1 MLLVNNTHTTQ
12 CGPPSIENFV
22 CMVFLHFLHSPPYNY
37 LYLELGKI
45 NNVVAR
51 QHLIY
56 YLKIFIRIS
65 VSNLASCTPF
75 INSYLL
81 ISLPSTGYVK
91 FFGVSSF
98 TRPTEPLFR
107 EDSSFTIVGNSSNPG
122 TVLMSFSSYPYRA
135 KLFMTDTQPQL
146 SQHYWIGSDMRSKYL
161 IKLSAAAVKL
171 ITMHGYFGLSRT
183 NFESLYTTVKWDT
196 ALSKTR
202 LETTIVYR

>member
-45 NNVVAR
+45 NNVVAH

-75 INSYLL
+75 INSSLL
-81 ISLPSTGYVK
+81 ILLPSTGYVK

-122 TVLMSFSSYPYRA
+122 TVLMSFSSYLYRE
-135 KLFMTDTQPQL
+135 KLIMSHTKSQMPQ
-146 SQHYWIGSDMRSKYL
+146 QTRKGSDMSSKYL

-171 ITMHGYFGLSRT
+171 VLYRTMQVYF
-183 NFESLYTTVKWDT
+183 
-196 ALSKTR
+196 A
-202 LETTIVYR
+202 